1 MDAVHLA
8 CAEIFDCDF
17 FVTWDDKLIK
27 KANRLNLKLD
37 VCNPVNFIQKVAEN
51 ETT

>member
-27 KANRLNLKLD
+27 KANSLNLKHQDYFL
-37 VCNPVNFIQKVAEN
+37 VETPLVNI
-51 ETT
+51 TSPYL

>member
-17 FVTWDDKLIK
+17 FVTCDDKLIK
-27 KANRLNLKLD
+27 KANLLNVK
-37 VCNPVNFIQKVAEN
+37 VNVYNPIYFIQKVIEN